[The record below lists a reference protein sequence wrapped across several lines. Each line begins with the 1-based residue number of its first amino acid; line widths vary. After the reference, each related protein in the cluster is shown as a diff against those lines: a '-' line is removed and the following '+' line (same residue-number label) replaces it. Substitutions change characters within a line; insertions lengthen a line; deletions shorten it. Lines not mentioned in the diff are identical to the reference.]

1 MMWTGVNFNRKGG
14 EVRARSPSH
23 NRSLNGNSSAPL
35 EWPCRGAHGARVCIQ
50 ARWQGDTAISDSF
63 D

>member
-14 EVRARSPSH
+14 EVRAPPRATAF
-23 NRSLNGNSSAPL
+23 LNGNSSAPL
-35 EWPCRGAHGARVCIQ
+35 EWPCRGAHGARVCTQ